1 MLKELRIVTE
11 VKIIHTLKNINNTF
25 LPVLLT
31 KSFVV
36 MINLVSQSFFTE
48 EEIQLINLLKRFLMS
63 IIIVK
68 MR

>member
-25 LPVLLT
+25 LPVLLR

-68 MR
+68 M